1 MFRKITLSAVISA
14 LAVLGIATYS
24 GTASAQRGNAQESA
38 SGQGTLL
45 VQNEQGEFVRRQFSF
60 SARRNNNGTVSG
72 HAIVHNAAFTGENG
86 RQKYQA
92 QFDISCM
99 KVVGNIAIF
108 GGRIRR
114 TNDPNLMDTAYF
126 SVQDNGEPGK
136 NRDKISL
143 VHFFDNDPTTTGD
156 PALCEQTG
164 PADFP
169 LETIESGNI
178 SVRGGTTP

>member
-1 MFRKITLSAVISA
+1 MFRKITLSAVITA
-14 LAVLGIATYS
+14 LAAFGIATS
-24 GTASAQRGNAQESA
+24 FNTASAQQNTQESA

-45 VQNEQGEFVRRQFSF
+45 VDNGQGEFVRRQFSF
-60 SARRNNNGTVSG
+60 SARRNNDGTVSG
-72 HAIVHNAAFTGENG
+72 RAIVHNAAFTGENG
-86 RQKYQA
+86 KSKYQA

-99 KVVGNIAIF
+99 KIVGNIAIF

-114 TNDPNLMDTAYF
+114 TNDPSLMDTAYF

-143 VHFFDNDPTTTGD
+143 VHFFDNDPTTTGN
-156 PALCEQTG
+156 PALCEQNQPT
-164 PADFP
+164 DFP